1 VKQLNSNTDFLVN
14 WLRRFVY
21 WSVLIFISPVIFGQ
35 QGLIEGI
42 VKDGSTGETLIGA
55 NILAAEG
62 KGTVTDFDGRF
73 SISLPFGNYNLQVS
87 FVGYN
92 SITRTV
98 TVSAKT
104 VFLEF
109 EMTPIVID
117 EVIVVAD
124 VARTRET
131 PVAFSNVL
139 PKKIEEE
146 LGGRDIPMILNSTPG
161 VYATQMG
168 GGEGDARITI
178 RGFDQRNVA
187 VMIDGLPVNDMENG
201 WVYWSNWFGLDE
213 VTRTIQVQRGLGSS
227 KLALPSLGGTV
238 NIITKGLES
247 NREIN
252 ITRELSSEGRLRT
265 SFGFTSGK
273 LKGNWGITLAGS
285 FKRGNGWVDNTY
297 SEAWFYYAKIDK
309 RFSKHIMSI
318 SALGAPQHHDQRS
331 FMRPIATYDLGVA
344 RELGIPVDYIDTLG
358 GYPYRPVINNM
369 GTQYNQHWG
378 YLRRDRFN
386 ENVPEERLA
395 ERTNVYY
402 KPQFT
407 IRDFWTP
414 TDKISVSNILYLSV
428 GTGGGIRPAS
438 SMDENDLIDNPSDPH
453 YGLID
458 WQSVYD
464 ANAKPIRTPF
474 GWKYPILPEYSD
486 SLYYSTNYMTNQHN
500 DHIWYGLLSTASW
513 RINKNLE
520 MAWGIDLR
528 SYKGI
533 HYTTITDLLGG
544 DYAVDKQDTRVNYF
558 TNPKGAMKFKGDT
571 ISYYEEGLVKWGG
584 LFFQAE
590 YKINRLSA
598 FVNLT
603 SAFTGIKWINYFE
616 NDESLWKFTPGATF
630 KTGLNFNLNQRMNV
644 FLNLGYLSKVR
655 GLRSFFF
662 GFTTDFQKYTKNEKI
677 QALEVGYNYHSS
689 RFTANTNI
697 YFTRWINKPTESI
710 YSYYYPDPEDP
721 EYRIRVYALVPGM
734 DAFHKGVEI
743 DFVYKI
749 LHNLDAEGLFSLGDW
764 KWDSYI
770 KGLQYLSI
778 ETNQPVDK
786 VVDFDARGIHVGDAA
801 QFQLGGNI
809 RYEPFKGFYLNGRI
823 THFGK
828 YYSQFSPENT
838 TDENG
843 KVVDSWKIPPYQ
855 MVDFNTGYRFSFQDF
870 DMIRLS
876 IRLSVLNVL
885 NTKYIADATN
895 NDTYNPLPFYDFDA
909 KSATVFFGMGR
920 RYTITFGIS
929 F

>member
-1 VKQLNSNTDFLVN
+1 VFSLSSNKYIILKNLLVF
-14 WLRRFVY
+14 WYFTGLLYFP
-21 WSVLIFISPVIFGQ
+21 VLLFGQ
-35 QGLIEGI
+35 NGVVEG
-42 VKDGSTGETLIGA
+42 VVRDGATGETLIGA

-73 SISLPFGNYNLQVS
+73 TLSLPYGDYDLQVS
-87 FVGYN
+87 YVGYN
-92 SITRTV
+92 TITRTIS
-98 TVSAKT
+98 VSAKS

-109 EMTPIVID
+109 EMTSVVID

-124 VARTRET
+124 VAHTRET

-146 LGGRDIPMILNSTPG
+146 LGGRDIPLILNSTPG

-201 WVYWSNWFGLDE
+201 WVYWSNWFGLDA
-213 VTRTIQVQRGLGSS
+213 VTRTIQVQRGLGAS
-227 KLALPSLGGTV
+227 KLALPSVGGTM
-238 NIITKGLES
+238 NIITRGLES
-247 NREIN
+247 GREIN

-265 SFGFTSGK
+265 SIGFTSGK
-273 LKGNWGITLAGS
+273 LKGDWGITLAGS

-309 RFSKHIMSI
+309 RFRRHILSV
-318 SALGAPQHHDQRS
+318 SALGAPQHHDQRAY
-331 FMRPIATYDLGVA
+331 MRPIATYDLGVA
-344 RELGIPVDYIDTLG
+344 RKLGIPVDYIDSLG
-358 GYPYRPVINNM
+358 VYPYRPVINNM
-369 GTQYNQHWG
+369 GTHYNQHWG
-378 YLRRDRFN
+378 YLRRDRYN
-386 ENVPEERLA
+386 ENAPEEILA
-395 ERTNVYY
+395 ERTNIYH

-414 TDKISVSNILYLSV
+414 TDKLSISNILYLSV
-428 GTGGGIRPAS
+428 GTGGGIRPVS
-438 SMDENDLIDNPSDPH
+438 SMDETDLIDNPADPH

-464 ANAKPIRTPF
+464 ANSKPVRTPF
-474 GWKYPILPEYSD
+474 GLKYPILPEYSN

-500 DHIWYGLLSTASW
+500 DHFWYGLLSTASW
-513 RINKNLE
+513 RIDNRLE
-520 MAWGIDLR
+520 MSLGIDLR
-528 SYKGI
+528 SYRGI

-544 DYAVDKQDTRVNYF
+544 DYAVDKTDARIDYF
-558 TNPKGAMKFKGDT
+558 TNPKSAMKFVGDT

-590 YKINRLSA
+590 YRINRLTA
-598 FVNLT
+598 FINLT
-603 SAFTGIKWINYFE
+603 SALNGYKRINYFE
-616 NDESLWKFTPGATF
+616 DSESDWKRTPGFTF
-630 KTGLNFNLNQRMNV
+630 KSGANYNLTEHMNV
-644 FLNLGYLSKVR
+644 FLNVGYLSKVKAFR
-655 GLRSFFF
+655 YFFE
-662 GFTTDFQKYTKNEKI
+662 GFTTIFTEDTENEKV
-677 QALEVGYNYHSS
+677 QAVELGYNYHSP
-689 RFTANTNI
+689 RFTANANI
-697 YFTRWINKPTESI
+697 YYTKWINRPTYPI

-721 EYRIRVYALVPGM
+721 EYRIRVYANIPGM
-734 DAFHKGVEI
+734 NALHKGVEI
-743 DFVYKI
+743 DFIYKI
-749 LHNLDAEGLFSLGDW
+749 LSNLDAEGLFSLGDW

-770 KGLQYLSI
+770 TGLQFLNS
-778 ETNQPVDK
+778 ETNEKVDK

-801 QFQLGGNI
+801 QFQLGGSI
-809 RYEPFKGFYLNGRI
+809 RYEPTKGLYLNGRI

-838 TDENG
+838 TDANG
-843 KVVDSWKIPPYQ
+843 KVVDSWKMPPYQ
-855 MVDFNTGYRFSFQDF
+855 MVDFNAGYRFSFPDF
-870 DMIRLS
+870 EKIRLS
-876 IRLSVLNVL
+876 IRLSILNVL

-895 NDTYNPLPFYDFDA
+895 NDPYSPLPFYDFDA

-920 RYTITFGIS
+920 RYTVTFGIN

>member
-1 VKQLNSNTDFLVN
+1 V
-14 WLRRFVY
+14 
-21 WSVLIFISPVIFGQ
+21 
-35 QGLIEGI
+35 EGI

-62 KGTVTDFDGRF
+62 KGTVTDYEGRF
-73 SISLPFGNYNLQVS
+73 TISLPYGSYDLQIS
-87 FVGYN
+87 YVGYKTIN
-92 SITRTV
+92 RTV
-98 TVSAKT
+98 SVSAKP

-109 EMTPIVID
+109 EMASVMID
-117 EVIVVAD
+117 EVIIIAD

-146 LGGRDIPMILNSTPG
+146 LGGRDMPMILNSTPG

-201 WVYWSNWFGLDE
+201 WVYWSNWFGLDA
-213 VTRTIQVQRGLGSS
+213 VTRTIQVQRGLGAS
-227 KLALPSLGGTV
+227 KLALPSVGGTM

-247 NREIN
+247 DQEIN

-265 SFGFTSGK
+265 SIGFTSGK
-273 LKGNWGITLAGS
+273 LKGDWGITLAGS
-285 FKRGNGWVDNTY
+285 FKRGNGWIDNTY

-309 RFSKHIMSI
+309 RFSRHILSI

-331 FMRPIATYDLGVA
+331 YMRPVATYDLGIA
-344 RELGIPVDYIDTLG
+344 RELGIPVDYVNEQG
-358 GYPYRPVINNM
+358 EHPYRPLIYDM
-369 GTQYNQHWG
+369 GTHYNQHWG
-378 YLRRDRFN
+378 YLLRDRYN
-386 ENVPEERLA
+386 ENAPEEKLA
-395 ERTNVYY
+395 ERTNIYH

-414 TDKISVSNILYLSV
+414 TDKFSISNILYLSV

-438 SMDENDLIDNPSDPH
+438 SMDENDLIDDPGDPH

-464 ANAKPIRTPF
+464 VNAKPVRTPF

-486 SLYYSTNYMTNQHN
+486 SLYYSTNFMTNQHN
-500 DHIWYGLLSTASW
+500 DHIWYGLLSTASY
-513 RINKNLE
+513 RFNSNLE
-520 MAWGIDLR
+520 MSWGIDLR

-533 HYTTITDLLGG
+533 HYTTITDLMGG
-544 DYAVDKQDTRVNYF
+544 DYAVDKLDTRIDYF
-558 TNPKGAMKFKGDT
+558 TYPKSAMKFVGDT

-590 YKINRLSA
+590 YKLNRLTA
-598 FVNLT
+598 FINLT
-603 SAFTGIKWINYFE
+603 SALNGYKRINYFE
-616 NDESLWKFTPGATF
+616 NSESEWKRAPGFTF
-630 KTGLNFNLNQRMNV
+630 KSGANYNLTRNMNV
-644 FLNLGYLSKVR
+644 FLNIGYLSKVR
-655 GLRSFFF
+655 AFRYFFE
-662 GFTTDFQKYTKNEKI
+662 GFTTIFTEDTGNEKV
-677 QALEVGYNYHSS
+677 QAIELGYNWHSP
-689 RFTANTNI
+689 RFTANANLYYTK
-697 YFTRWINKPTESI
+697 WINRPTYPI
-710 YSYYYPDPEDP
+710 YSYFYPDPEDP
-721 EYRIRVYALVPGM
+721 DYRIRVYANIPGM
-734 DAFHKGVEI
+734 DALHKGVEI
-743 DFVYKI
+743 DFIYKI
-749 LHNLDAEGLFSLGDW
+749 IRNLDIEGLFSLGDW

-770 KGLQYLSI
+770 TGLQFLNS
-778 ETNQPVDK
+778 ETNEKVDK

-801 QFQLGGNI
+801 QFQLGGSI
-809 RYEPFKGFYLNGRI
+809 RYEPVSGFYLNGRI

-828 YYSQFSPENT
+828 YFSQFSPENT
-838 TDENG
+838 TDDNG
-843 KVVDSWKIPPYQ
+843 NVIDSWKIPPYE
-855 MVDFNTGYRFSFQDF
+855 MLDFNTGYRFSFPDF
-870 DMIRLS
+870 EKIRFS

-895 NDTYNPLPFYDFDA
+895 NDPYNSLPFYDFDA

-920 RYTITFGIS
+920 RYTVTFGVS